1 MKYIF
6 GFVVMIHGLIHLMGL
21 GNAFGLTKLP
31 ALTKYIA
38 KPTGL
43 LWLLAALLF
52 ILSAVIYLL
61 KKENWALFAVAA
73 VVLSQ
78 LLIVW
83 YWQDAKM
90 GTMVNIIVLLV
101 ALPALGEWQFKRTC
115 KKEVEHLLSQPT
127 NTNTAIITNEQLLH
141 LPSIVQKWLSTSGI
155 VGLPAIKQVYLQQHG
170 KMKNTTAAEWI
181 PFDAEQYFT
190 TDPSSFLWKTKIQ
203 PSRFLFITGRDKYEQ
218 GKGNMLIKAYG
229 LFIIANNKG
238 AQTDQGTL
246 LRYLAEIC
254 WFPSA
259 ALNKNIIWEP
269 IDDKRAKATMR
280 YGAVTA
286 TGFFSFHENGDLQK
300 FEAERYYISNR
311 QSSLEKWQ
319 VSCIDHRTMNGIR
332 IPVRNTV
339 TWKLKDGDF
348 TWLQLEITN
357 IQFTF
362 TG

>member
-6 GFVVMIHGLIHLMGL
+6 AFVMMIHGLIHLMGL

-31 ALTKYIA
+31 ALTKYIS

-43 LWLLAALLF
+43 LWLLTAVLF
-52 ILSAVIYLL
+52 ILSAVNYLV
-61 KKENWALFAVAA
+61 KKENWALIAVGAA
-73 VVLSQ
+73 VVSQ

-90 GTMVNIIVLLV
+90 GTIANIIILLV
-101 ALPALGEWQFKRTC
+101 AVPALSEWQFNRNC
-115 KKEVEHLLSQPT
+115 KKEVVQLLSQPT
-127 NTNTAIITNEQLLH
+127 NAGAAIITNEQIRH

-155 VGLPAIKQVYLQQHG
+155 VGTTAIKQVYLQQHG
-170 KMKNTTAAEWI
+170 QMKNTAEAKWI

-203 PSRFLFITGRDKYEQ
+203 PSPFLFITGRDKYEQ

-229 LFIIANNKG
+229 LFSIANNKG
-238 AQTDQGTL
+238 AQTDQGAL

-259 ALNKNIIWEP
+259 AINKNIVWEP
-269 IDDKRAKATMR
+269 IDDKSAKATMT

-286 TGFFSFHENGDLQK
+286 TGFFYFHENGDLEK
-300 FEAERYYISNR
+300 FEADRYYINNNH
-311 QSSLEKWQ
+311 SSLERWQ
-319 VSCIDHRTMNGIR
+319 VSCIDHKTMSGIR
-332 IPVRNTV
+332 IPVKNTV

-348 TWLQLEITN
+348 TWLRFEITN

>member
-6 GFVVMIHGLIHLMGL
+6 AFVMMIHGLIHLMGL

-31 ALTKYIA
+31 ALTKYIS

-43 LWLLAALLF
+43 LWLLAAVLF
-52 ILSAVIYLL
+52 ILSAVNYLV
-61 KKENWALFAVAA
+61 KKENWALSAIGAVL
-73 VVLSQ
+73 LSQ

-90 GTMVNIIVLLV
+90 GTIANSIILLV
-101 ALPALGEWQFKRTC
+101 TVPALGEWQFNRNC

-127 NTNTAIITNEQLLH
+127 NASTAIITNEH
-141 LPSIVQKWLSTSGI
+141 IRYLPPIVQKWLSTSGI
-155 VGLPAIKQVYLQQHG
+155 IGRAAIKQVYLQQHG
-170 KMKNTTAAEWI
+170 EMRNTTTAKWI

-190 TDPSSFLWKTKIQ
+190 TDPSAFLWKTKIQ

-229 LFIIANNKG
+229 LFNIANNQG

-254 WFPSA
+254 WLPTA

-269 IDDKRAKATMR
+269 IDDKSAKATMS
-280 YGAVTA
+280 YGAVSA
-286 TGFFSFHENGDLQK
+286 TGFFFFMKMAIWKSLKLIATISTTINHRLKNG
-300 FEAERYYISNR
+300 R
-311 QSSLEKWQ
+311 
-319 VSCIDHRTMNGIR
+319 
-332 IPVRNTV
+332 
-339 TWKLKDGDF
+339 
-348 TWLQLEITN
+348 
-357 IQFTF
+357 
-362 TG
+362 